1 MPRAHVGY
9 EAHTSPALPGVFDM
23 DRTLS
28 RWQRHGVALFLVGVF
43 TAPALSA
50 QVLTLDE
57 ARARALEA
65 SPDLSTAREAVL
77 AAAGFCPTALPSW
90 RPSQAVARAA
100 PALSAGTIDSLVAC
114 AARSDSPSL
123 RSNTFTGSAPGTLNV
138 DQV

>member
-1 MPRAHVGY
+1 M
-9 EAHTSPALPGVFDM
+9 
-23 DRTLS
+23 S

-43 TAPALSA
+43 AAPALSA

-65 SPDLSTAREAVL
+65 SPDLSAAREAFL
-77 AAAGFCPTALPSW
+77 
-90 RPSQAVARAA
+90 AA

-114 AARSDSPSL
+114 AARSDSPSS
-123 RSNTFTGSAPGTLNV
+123 RSNTFTGTAPGTLNM